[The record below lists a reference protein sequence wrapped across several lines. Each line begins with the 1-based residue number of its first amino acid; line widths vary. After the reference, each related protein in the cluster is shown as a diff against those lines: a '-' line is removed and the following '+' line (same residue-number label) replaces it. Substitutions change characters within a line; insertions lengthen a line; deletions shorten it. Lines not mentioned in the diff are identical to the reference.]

1 MPDITNVKKKQQQ
14 QQQKSRIN
22 GVFNTLCNNYST
34 SLIYRINK
42 DLNDFSL
49 TKAIA
54 VELLNFCNKLG

>member
-1 MPDITNVKKKQQQ
+1 MPDITNVKKQQQ

-22 GVFNTLCNNYST
+22 GVFKTLCNNYST
-34 SLIYRINK
+34 SLIYKINK